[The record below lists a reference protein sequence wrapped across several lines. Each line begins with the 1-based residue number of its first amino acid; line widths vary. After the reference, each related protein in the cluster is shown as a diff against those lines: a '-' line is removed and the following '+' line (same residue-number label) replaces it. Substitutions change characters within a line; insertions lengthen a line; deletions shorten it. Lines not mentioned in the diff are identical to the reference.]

1 MLEESNMQPRI
12 LVIDDDAA
20 VLQSCETILED
31 AGYDVALAPTPAD
44 GLGLL
49 QKSSFHLALI
59 DLKLPGMSG
68 LEVLERATRIDSD
81 LVPII
86 FTGYATIESAVDA
99 VKKGAFNYVTK
110 PFTAAQ
116 LTSAVARGLQYRT
129 ELHGSAAADQQ
140 VEHCC
145 ALHQI
150 VGRSEALQKVLA
162 TVTKVAPSDANVL
175 VTGPSGTGKELIAR
189 ALHANSPRRDKPF
202 VPVDCAAMP
211 THLLESELFGH
222 EKGSFTGASHAKRG
236 LLEAADHG
244 SVFFDEIG
252 EMGAELQA
260 KLLRVIQERTFRRV
274 GGERLIDTD
283 IRIIACTNRD
293 LEIEAREGRF
303 RSDLLYRLN
312 VVTISLP
319 ALCERTGDVAV
330 LVQYFMQKFAEAANK
345 PRVQVGPDALQAL
358 EDYGWPGNVRELR
371 NVMERAVVLC
381 EGNTVRL
388 RDLPQ
393 GIQQCLRTGASSG
406 VGYKAV
412 RERWVDLQGKDY
424 LSRLL
429 VRHGGNVSAAAREA
443 QISRKSFYEL
453 MRRFE
458 IDSHHLADESVTR
471 A

>member
-1 MLEESNMQPRI
+1 MQPRI
-12 LVIDDDAA
+12 LVIDDDTA
-20 VLQSCETILED
+20 VLQSCETILDD
-31 AGYDVALAPTPAD
+31 AGYEVTLASTPLA
-44 GLGLL
+44 GLDLL
-49 QKSSFHLALI
+49 GKSSFHLALI

-68 LEVLERATRIDSD
+68 LEVLERATRLDPD

-86 FTGYATIESAVDA
+86 FTGYGTIESAVDA

-110 PFTAAQ
+110 PFTSAQ
-116 LTSAVARGLQYRT
+116 LTSVVARGLEYRT

-140 VEHCC
+140 LQHCC

-150 VGRSEALQKVLA
+150 VGRSEALRQVLA
-162 TVTKVAPSDANVL
+162 TVAKVAPADANVL

-189 ALHANSPRRDKPF
+189 ALHANSPRRDEPF

-211 THLLESELFGH
+211 AQLLESELFGH
-222 EKGSFTGASHAKRG
+222 EKGAFTGATQAKRG
-236 LLEAADHG
+236 LLESADRG

-252 EMGAELQA
+252 EMNAELQA
-260 KLLRVIQERTFRRV
+260 KLLRVIQERAFRRV
-274 GGERLIDTD
+274 GGERLISTD

-293 LEIEAREGRF
+293 LEAEARAGRF

-312 VVTISLP
+312 VVTITLP
-319 ALCERTGDVAV
+319 PLRERAGDVAM
-330 LVQYFMQKFAEAANK
+330 LVEYFIQKFAEAANK
-345 PRVQVGPDALQAL
+345 LRVQIGPDALQAL
-358 EDYGWPGNVRELR
+358 ESYEWPGNIRELR

-381 EGNTVRL
+381 EGNTIRL

-393 GIQQCLRTGASSG
+393 AVQDCVTSANSAGA
-406 VGYKAV
+406 GYKAV
-412 RERWVDLQGKDY
+412 RERWVDLQGKQY
-424 LSRLL
+424 LTQLL
-429 VRHGGNVSAAAREA
+429 ARHSGNVSAAAREA

-458 IDSHHLADESVTR
+458 IEPHRAAEESVSF